1 MTVEPISPVTPEEV
15 VPASEAPTSYAKW
28 ARQTMQRLLEDEKKW
43 IELAAEQNELTLKA
57 IRQGVEFYRTI
68 PPLPLGGL
76 ARQEIQRIMG
86 YRKPEQEPVS
96 MEVPEVESEEIPPAF
111 KTQSGVMRQQFET
124 LVEFRRRWLDF
135 MVQQNTQFLDGVQEA
150 LGLKEY
156 RSATNLNNWA
166 QKMMENYVEMQKRL
180 LGLANQTPAESE
192 VQEVVPEEVKI

>member
-1 MTVEPISPVTPEEV
+1 
-15 VPASEAPTSYAKW
+15 
-28 ARQTMQRLLEDEKKW
+28 MQRLLEDEKKW

-57 IRQGVEFYRTI
+57 IRQGVELYRTI

-76 ARQEIQRIMG
+76 ARREMQRILG
-86 YRKPEQEPVS
+86 YRKPETEPVAT
-96 MEVPEVESEEIPPAF
+96 EIPEVQPVEIAPAF
-111 KTQSGVMRQQFET
+111 KTQTNMMRQQVEG

-135 MVQQNTQFLDGVQEA
+135 VAQQNVQFLDGVQEA

-192 VQEVVPEEVKI
+192 VQEVVPEEVRF